1 MTDDTGPYLR
11 FIAMIL
17 SSMVVMFSLMYLH
30 TYALDHVR
38 WSETRFF
45 MTLIMGGGMVLVMFS
60 FMRGMYS
67 NRKANIGLVAAGI
80 LMVVGA
86 TWLVRG
92 QQTVDDIAYMR
103 GMIPHHS
110 IAILTSERAMI
121 EDQRVRAL
129 ADDIIQAQRR
139 EIEEMDWLIED
150 IAANGPATT
159 QAAAAE
165 RPLPDFSAQTE

>member
-17 SSMVVMFSLMYLH
+17 SSMVVMFCLMYLH

-67 NRKANIGLVAAGI
+67 NRKANIGLVAAGR
-80 LMVVGA
+80 GA
-86 TWLVRG
+86 
-92 QQTVDDIAYMR
+92 TVDDP
-103 GMIPHHS
+103 GE
-110 IAILTSERAMI
+110 ILVQGDLPPRL
-121 EDQRVRAL
+121 VHGL
-129 ADDIIQAQRR
+129 A
-139 EIEEMDWLIED
+139 
-150 IAANGPATT
+150 
-159 QAAAAE
+159 QAAAHMQ
-165 RPLPDFSAQTE
+165 PLRVEDQAGVRTPP